1 MTGPTLQLAREGQS
15 HHGRQAAV
23 FRAALFAIGAMCL
36 AGCSSIGPR
45 TVPRDRADYSNTISD
60 SWKRQTLM
68 NIVKLRYLEPP
79 AFVDVGQIVSGYSLE
94 MAGVAGG
101 QLSSVRAM
109 QGNSL
114 NLGGS
119 LKYTDRPTITYT
131 PLTGDKFIKGL
142 MTPLPPDSVFFMIQS
157 GWPADAV
164 CFASV
169 AAMNGLKNQVSDV
182 NGVAPPDPEFQRAL
196 GLLRKLQVSGAVT
209 MRVEKN
215 AQKQQTT
222 VIVLRSKGMSEETL
236 ADAHELRRLL
246 HLDPDATELKLVF
259 GAAATDERELAVLT
273 RSLLQIMNTM
283 AVQVEVPAKHVSEG
297 RATPGYDRA
306 THVPERQRL
315 VRILSSKHK
324 PADAY
329 VSVQY
334 RDHWFWIDDCDLHT
348 KRAFAFM
355 MMLFTLADTGTR
367 DNLPL
372 ITIPAQ

>member
-1 MTGPTLQLAREGQS
+1 MLRKDTANY
-15 HHGRQAAV
+15 RQALTA
-23 FRAALFAIGAMCL
+23 FCAAFCTICL
-36 AGCSSIGPR
+36 AGLTGCSSIGPG

-68 NIVKLRYLEPP
+68 NIVKLRYVEPP

-101 QLSSVRAM
+101 QLSSARAM
-109 QGNSL
+109 QGNNI

-164 CFASV
+164 CYASV
-169 AAMNGLKNQVSDV
+169 AVMNGLRNQVSNV
-182 NGVAPPDPEFQRAL
+182 SGVTPPDPEFLRAL
-196 GLLRKLQVSGAVT
+196 ELLRKLQLSGAVT
-209 MRVEKN
+209 MRVEKD

-222 VIVLRSKGMSEETL
+222 IITFRSKDISKETL

-246 HLDPDATELKLVF
+246 RLDPDAMEMKLVF
-259 GAAATDERELAVLT
+259 GPTAADDHEIAVLT

-283 AVQVEVPAKHVSEG
+283 AVQVEVPTAHVNEG

-306 THVPERQRL
+306 THAPDKQRL
-315 VRILSSKHK
+315 VRIQSSKHK

-329 VSVQY
+329 VAIQY
-334 RDHWFWIDDCDLHT
+334 RGYWFWIDDCDLHT

-355 MMLFTLADTGTR
+355 MMLFTLADTGAR

>member
-1 MTGPTLQLAREGQS
+1 MEIASITCQWFRNHRPASLASLLAAAPLIFVTGCA
-15 HHGRQAAV
+15 
-23 FRAALFAIGAMCL
+23 
-36 AGCSSIGPR
+36 SIGPG

-68 NIVKLRYLEPP
+68 NIVKLRYVEPP

-94 MAGVAGG
+94 VDGAAGG
-101 QLSSVRAM
+101 QLSSVGAL
-109 QGNSL
+109 QGNNM
-114 NLGGS
+114 NLGGA

-169 AAMNGLKNQVSDV
+169 AVMNGLKNQVSNV
-182 NGVAPPDPEFQRAL
+182 NGVSPPDPEFLRAL
-196 GLLRKLQVSGAVT
+196 ELLRDLQLSGAVT
-209 MRVEKN
+209 MRVQKENEK
-215 AQKQQTT
+215 QETT
-222 VIVLRSKGMSEETL
+222 VLIFRNKDISDEIRAEGR
-236 ADAHELRRLL
+236 ELRKLL
-246 HLDPDATELKLVF
+246 HLDPEAMELKLVF
-259 GAAATDERELAVLT
+259 GANNANDHELAVLT

-283 AVQVEVPAKHVSEG
+283 AVQVEVPAQHVKEG

-306 THVPERQRL
+306 VHVPEGTRL
-315 VRILSSKHK
+315 VRIQSSKHK
-324 PADAY
+324 PSDAY
-329 VSVQY
+329 VSVEY
-334 RDHWFWIDDCDLHT
+334 RGYWFWIDDCDLHT

-355 MMLFTLADTGTR
+355 MMLFTLADTGQR